1 MPPPS
6 RRRAA
11 RFPVSLAVFAT
22 ATIAFA
28 AYTAVSRDD
37 GAGTANPPVED
48 RRLLERRGSEPL
60 EPPAGDLAVGPGP
73 PTYTVTYEV
82 REPGRPVTRETIAV
96 ERPYRS
102 RRTTDTDVTVTSFG
116 RLQVTPRDS
125 EATIVS
131 PPPAAVDPRPDL
143 VVGRAAEEGLL
154 DRREQRL
161 VANQRCQVFR
171 ARSPIS
177 SSTISAA
184 LPMDHTDICISAE
197 GLVLEE
203 WQVDDGVPVR
213 HRLAVDLDVDVDAEV
228 EAVTREPTLSAAQGG
243 GSVLAVEATSRPEG
257 RFYELAATPEG
268 FTLRGRYSVVPPQ
281 AGLSDD
287 KERRRAVAST
297 ADVFERGAD
306 VLVVDRGSTLNLD
319 PAFQPRPEGRRI
331 DDIGP
336 AFGGAAGELLLS
348 WTGPEVRWGDDDGRF
363 VRVYGTV
370 PVDVLVETMRALRT
384 TEGGTGLV
392 FTGAPI

>member
-11 RFPVSLAVFAT
+11 RFPVSLAIFAA
-22 ATIAFA
+22 ATIGFA
-28 AYTAVSRDD
+28 AYTAVSGRDD
-37 GAGTANPPVED
+37 GHGNGSPPAED
-48 RRLLERRGSEPL
+48 VRPLERSGSEALDRPADDLPL
-60 EPPAGDLAVGPGP
+60 GAGPA
-73 PTYTVTYEV
+73 TYTVTYEV
-82 REPGRPVTRETIAV
+82 REPGRPVTRQTIAV

-102 RRTTDTDVTVTSFG
+102 RRTTATDVTVTSFG
-116 RLQVTPRDS
+116 RLQVVPRDG

-143 VVGRAAEEGLL
+143 VVARALEEGLL

-161 VANQRCQVFR
+161 VGDERCQVFR

-177 SSTISAA
+177 SSTITAA
-184 LPMDHTDICISAE
+184 LPVDHTDICISAE

-203 WQVDDGVPVR
+203 WQVDDGRPVR
-213 HRLAVDLDVDVDAEV
+213 HRLAVEVDPDADVQPVSG
-228 EAVTREPTLSAAQGG
+228 EPTLSAAQGG

-257 RFYELAATPEG
+257 RFYELATPPDG

-281 AGLSDD
+281 AGLTDE

-297 ADVFERGAD
+297 ADVFERGTD
-306 VLVVDRGSTLNLD
+306 LLVVDRGSTLNLD
-319 PAFQPRPEGRRI
+319 AAFQPRPEGRPI
-331 DDIGP
+331 EDIGP

-370 PVDVLVETMRALRT
+370 PVDVLVETMRALRA